1 MPPRSM
7 NAPYSVRFLTIALD
21 DLALLEGLEGLRL
34 QLVALLLEEHAAREH
49 DVAALLVELDDL
61 ELVGLADELS
71 RLRTGRRSTCEPGR
85 NAFTP
90 PRMVTE
96 RPPFTRS
103 LMVPSM
109 SSSRSHAPEISSH
122 TFILSAFS
130 FERTQRPSS
139 FSRLSRKTSISSP
152 SLMPHGAVGLRELV
166 ERDHALALVAD
177 VDDDVVLA
185 DVDDLALDDVAFF
198 DDRRA

>member
-7 NAPYSVRFLTIALD
+7 KAPYSVRFLTMPSTIWPSFSFSSVISFSSARSFSRSTRRDSTMLPRF
-21 DLALLEGLEGLRL
+21 LLNLMTLNRCCL
-34 QLVALLLEEHAAREH
+34 PMNA
-49 DVAALLVELDDL
+49 
-61 ELVGLADELS
+61 S

-96 RPPFTRS
+96 RPPFTRA

-109 SSSRSHAPEISSH
+109 SSSRSHAPEISSQ
-122 TFILSAFS
+122 TFRRSAFS
-130 FERTQRPSS
+130 FERTHEAVFVLAALEEDVDLVAFLDADR
-139 FSRLSRKTSISSP
+139 
-152 SLMPHGAVGLRELV
+152 AVGLRELV
-166 ERDHALALVAD
+166 ERDRSFGLVAD

-185 DVDDLALDDVAFF
+185 DAESRGL
-198 DDRRA
+198 